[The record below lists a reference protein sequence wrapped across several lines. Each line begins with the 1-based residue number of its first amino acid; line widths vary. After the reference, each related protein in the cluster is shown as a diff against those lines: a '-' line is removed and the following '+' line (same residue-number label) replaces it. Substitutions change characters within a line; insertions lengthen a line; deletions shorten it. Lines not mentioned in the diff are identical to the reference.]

1 MINFWILLVYSM
13 TNNQWDVNAELYDKG
28 MGVDGDTFHQSI
40 IDPVIERFLDDYKGK
55 TILDAGCG
63 NGYLLKKLSKD
74 AKTVIGADF
83 SQSMLSIAQK
93 NTGLLKNIVYKMIDF
108 TQPFPMES
116 QSIDV
121 VIANM
126 MPQYLPTLSVFAA
139 ESSRIL
145 TQDGVYI
152 MVIDHP
158 GHALFA
164 RAQELIGVKDG
175 KFITSASYFTDGI
188 RKKKSLWDKAV
199 LEYYHRPIKNY
210 INVFA
215 QYYSLE
221 EMDETTQ
228 DGETPRILGI
238 KWKNRC

>member
-1 MINFWILLVYSM
+1 MN
-13 TNNQWDVNAELYDKG
+13 TNQWDTHADLYNKG
-28 MGVDGDTFHQSI
+28 MGLDGDTFHQSV
-40 IDPVIERFLDDYKGK
+40 IDPLIERFVGDYKGK
-55 TILDAGCG
+55 IILDAGCG
-63 NGYLLKKLSKD
+63 NGYLIRKISQD
-74 AKTVIGADF
+74 AKRVIAADF
-83 SQSMLSIAQK
+83 SQSMLSIAQENTKSLSNIEYK
-93 NTGLLKNIVYKMIDF
+93 NIDF

-116 QSIDV
+116 QSVDV
-121 VIANM
+121 VICIM
-126 MPQYLPTLSVFAA
+126 MLQYLPALSVFAG

-145 TQDGVYI
+145 TQDGIFI

-164 RAQELIGVKDG
+164 RAQELIGGKKD
-175 KFITSASYFTDGI
+175 KFITSASYFMDGI

-221 EMDETTQ
+221 EMDEITQ

>member
-1 MINFWILLVYSM
+1 MN
-13 TNNQWDVNAELYDKG
+13 TTQWDTYSDLYDKG
-28 MGVDGDTFHQSI
+28 MGTDGDTFHQSI
-40 IDPVIERFLDDYKGK
+40 IDPLIEHFTGDIGGK

-63 NGYLLKKLSKD
+63 NGYLIRKLYMD
-74 AKTVIGADF
+74 AKLVIGADF
-83 SQSMLSIAQK
+83 SQSMLTATRK
-93 NTGLLKNIVYKMIDF
+93 NTESFKNIELKLIDF
-108 TQPFPMES
+108 TQSFPMES
-116 QSIDV
+116 QSVDV

-126 MPQYLPTLSVFAA
+126 MLQYLPTLSVFAA

-145 TQDGVYI
+145 TQEGVCI

-158 GHALFA
+158 GHALFS
-164 RAQELIGVKDG
+164 RAQELAGVKND

-188 RKKKSLWDKAV
+188 RKKKSLWDKAE
-199 LEYYHRPIKNY
+199 LEYYHHPIKNY

-215 QYYSLE
+215 QYYTLE